1 MTAEGE
7 LPEQPS
13 LLDTDPAAPEQSSGA
28 AVPYLAA
35 DPADYTPAIT
45 GDGFA
50 WLSRILSAP
59 IALACPRCRQPMRL
73 AQVPLLW
80 QCTSCDP
87 DT

>member
-1 MTAEGE
+1 MTADNE

-13 LLDTDPAAPEQSSGA
+13 LLDADPAAPEDCSGA
-28 AVPYLAA
+28 SVLYLAA
-35 DPADYTPAIT
+35 DPAGYTPALT

-50 WLSRILSAP
+50 WLARVLPAP
-59 IALACPRCRQPMRL
+59 IALACPRCRHPMHL
-73 AQVPLLW
+73 AHVPLLW